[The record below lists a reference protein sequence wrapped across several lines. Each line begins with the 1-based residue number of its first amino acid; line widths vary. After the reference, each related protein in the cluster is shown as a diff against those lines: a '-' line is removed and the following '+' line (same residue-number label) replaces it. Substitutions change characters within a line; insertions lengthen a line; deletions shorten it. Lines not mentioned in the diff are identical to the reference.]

1 MSQSDIS
8 IGRGPDPRSTGDPLG
23 PLHEHWKS
31 YALQGALM
39 AAIGT
44 LAIFVPW
51 AATLAT
57 TLFFGWLLIMGGV
70 LGLIATIRSWRSE
83 GSWSHILLPLLALV
97 LGVVIIADPFAGSIT
112 LTWVLALFFLLS
124 GLGNLAI
131 SRILRVSTGRFWL
144 IAISG
149 VVDIALAVF
158 LVFGLPTTAIWSVGP
173 VIGISLATSG
183 VALLAAALDA
193 RHHHPAA

>member
-1 MSQSDIS
+1 MSQTDLS
-8 IGRGPDPRSTGDPLG
+8 IGHDANHRGTIDPLG

-39 AAIGT
+39 AVIGT
-44 LAIFVPW
+44 LAIFAPW

-149 VVDIALAVF
+149 VVDIALALF
-158 LVFGLPTTAIWSVGP
+158 LVFGLPTTAIWSVGL

-193 RHHHPAA
+193 RRHHPAA